1 MSETRQQRPAR
12 RASMVVD
19 GNRGRGGV
27 MTVYTT
33 IDSPLG
39 ELLLVGEPDDTALGG
54 IAVTALSVPDQR
66 RAARVQPGWRR
77 DPTALAHVAEQV
89 TAYLA
94 GGRTTFDV
102 TLRAAGT
109 PFQQRVWRE
118 LDAIPYGGTT
128 TYGKIA
134 ARLGVPRDEV
144 PAVGAAIGA
153 NPILLLRPCHR
164 VIGADGTLKGYAAG
178 VERKEHLL
186 RLEGALPAALY

>member
-1 MSETRQQRPAR
+1 
-12 RASMVVD
+12 
-19 GNRGRGGV
+19 

-39 ELLLVGEPDDTALGG
+39 ELLLVGEPDPDAPGG
-54 IAVTALSVPDQR
+54 TAVTALSMPGQR
-66 RAARVQPGWRR
+66 RAARIQPGWRP
-77 DPTALAHVAEQV
+77 DPAALAHVTGQLAG
-89 TAYLA
+89 YLA
-94 GGRTTFDV
+94 GDRTAFDV
-102 TLRAAGT
+102 TLRPAGT
-109 PFQQRVWRE
+109 PFQHRVWHE
-118 LDAIPYGGTT
+118 IDAIRYGDTT
-128 TYGKIA
+128 TYGAIA

-153 NPILLLRPCHR
+153 NPVLILRPCHR